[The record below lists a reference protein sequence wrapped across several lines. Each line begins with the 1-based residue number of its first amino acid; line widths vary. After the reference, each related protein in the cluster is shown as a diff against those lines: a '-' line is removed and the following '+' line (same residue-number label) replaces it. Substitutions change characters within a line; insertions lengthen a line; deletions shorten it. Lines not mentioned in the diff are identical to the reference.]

1 VLLAKGDYRQLCFRY
16 HKKACVVCGEDKI
29 VAVHHLNEDHSDNR
43 PENLIP
49 LCPTHHQYVHSRYK
63 KLVQPIIVEYLRT
76 YVGGSSPP
84 CPTKHKQKKESV
96 MLEGTEYE
104 FFCSLFPHG
113 KHDNRDLR
121 ISHVTM
127 KDVPEGKILDSFE
140 RSDRI
145 FYLVEKDDVT
155 AIVRVCEAMEG
166 SGYEAF
172 VVLHGSTLSQY
183 KEKRD
188 DVIGT
193 FERWEKYRD

>member
-1 VLLAKGDYRQLCFRY
+1 M
-16 HKKACVVCGEDKI
+16 I
-29 VAVHHLNEDHSDNR
+29 
-43 PENLIP
+43 
-49 LCPTHHQYVHSRYK
+49 
-63 KLVQPIIVEYLRT
+63 
-76 YVGGSSPP
+76 
-84 CPTKHKQKKESV
+84 
-96 MLEGTEYE
+96 EGTEYE

-113 KHDNRDLR
+113 KHDNRDKR
-121 ISHVTM
+121 ITHVTM
-127 KDVPEGKILDSFE
+127 KDVPEGNILGSFE

-193 FERWEKYRD
+193 FERWKKYRD